1 MRKKGE
7 EKGGRSKKKRGRG
20 EVQWGGRRMDEE
32 SWGEQ
37 GEKERVGSPHRHK
50 CNQCEGDKEREIICT
65 LYTHHSS

>member
-1 MRKKGE
+1 
-7 EKGGRSKKKRGRG
+7 
-20 EVQWGGRRMDEE
+20 MDEE

-50 CNQCEGDKEREIICT
+50 CNQCEGDKGREIIST